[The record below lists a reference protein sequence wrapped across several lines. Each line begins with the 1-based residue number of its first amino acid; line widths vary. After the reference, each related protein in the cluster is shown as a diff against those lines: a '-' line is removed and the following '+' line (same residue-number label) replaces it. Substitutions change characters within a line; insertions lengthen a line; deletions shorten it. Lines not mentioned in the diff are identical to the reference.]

1 MRDLSRDLLLAK
13 KQSMEMSDDDERDT
27 KRKITGMEKKESV
40 DTHIYIYRYSSI
52 TGEEK
57 KGLKSGKKK
66 KKQRMCAI
74 YFLSYNTLGFGMEVK
89 QGERERHK
97 TE

>member
-40 DTHIYIYRYSSI
+40 DTHIYI
-52 TGEEK
+52 
-57 KGLKSGKKK
+57 
-66 KKQRMCAI
+66 
-74 YFLSYNTLGFGMEVK
+74 
-89 QGERERHK
+89 
-97 TE
+97 

>member
-1 MRDLSRDLLLAK
+1 MMMNATRRERLQEWK
-13 KQSMEMSDDDERDT
+13 K
-27 KRKITGMEKKESV
+27 KKAW
-40 DTHIYIYRYSSI
+40 THIYIYRYSSI

-57 KGLKSGKKK
+57 KGLRSGEKK

-74 YFLSYNTLGFGMEVK
+74 YFLSYNTLGFGIEVK